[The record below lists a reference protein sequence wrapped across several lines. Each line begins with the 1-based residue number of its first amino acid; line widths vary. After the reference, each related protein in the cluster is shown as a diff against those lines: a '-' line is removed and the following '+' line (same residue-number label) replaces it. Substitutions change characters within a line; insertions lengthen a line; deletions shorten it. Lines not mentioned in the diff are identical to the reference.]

1 MQEQMVETL
10 AAEIGRRARKI
21 RQMRGLTQKAL
32 AGHLA
37 GRVDYS
43 YIGKI
48 ERGEQLPSLKVLQ
61 RIAGALDVSL
71 SYFFSDEAWTDLLPE
86 EIRQVRRPS
95 AHSNLF
101 RETMSLHPED
111 VPLVRE
117 ILGVL
122 ARHRQQLRA
131 RASLPS
137 PPGRRRESPG
147 AIPMV
152 AEDRPAYRP
161 KRNRT
166 APKEAVRGIGRV
178 IRSLRRTGSEEL
190 EEVCRRLETILAE
203 LTFQERRSTSRARAR
218 AGG

>member
-1 MQEQMVETL
+1 MQEQIHETL

-61 RIAGALDVSL
+61 RIAGALNVSL

-86 EIRQVRRPS
+86 EIRQVRRQS
-95 AHSNLF
+95 THSILF

-117 ILGVL
+117 ILSVL

-131 RASLPS
+131 RTSLPS
-137 PPGRRRESPG
+137 PPGRRRVSPG
-147 AIPMV
+147 AFPMV
-152 AEDRPAYRP
+152 AEDQAAYRP
-161 KRNRT
+161 RRNRA
-166 APKEAVRGIGRV
+166 APREAVQGIGRA
-178 IRSLRRTGSEEL
+178 IRSLRRAGSEDLDEF
-190 EEVCRRLETILAE
+190 CRRLEEILAG
-203 LTFQERRSTSRARAR
+203 LTFQERKKRKPRARAV
-218 AGG
+218 G